1 MNYILGNPV
10 CMQTE
15 IETAINRDGG
25 NQSRRYIGI
34 SQRL

>member
-1 MNYILGNPV
+1 
-10 CMQTE
+10 MQTE
-15 IETAINRDGG
+15 IETAVNRDGG